1 MLLDHQT
8 LFDVVKH
15 TPLVSV
21 DLIVSRPNGEILLG
35 YRKNKPAQNTWFV
48 PGGKIMKDE
57 RISAALR
64 RVARTE
70 LGVELNPDQARFKG
84 VYEHLYT
91 DNFAGAPGVSTHIV
105 VIAFETLVTM
115 EDKIIGDDQH
125 AQFKWWSVPELL
137 AAPDVHP
144 YTKAYFK
151 SM

>member
-21 DLIVSRPNGEILLG
+21 DLIVSRPNGEVLLG

-125 AQFKWWSVPELL
+125 AQLKWWSVPELL

-144 YTKAYFK
+144 YTKAYFE
-151 SM
+151 SI